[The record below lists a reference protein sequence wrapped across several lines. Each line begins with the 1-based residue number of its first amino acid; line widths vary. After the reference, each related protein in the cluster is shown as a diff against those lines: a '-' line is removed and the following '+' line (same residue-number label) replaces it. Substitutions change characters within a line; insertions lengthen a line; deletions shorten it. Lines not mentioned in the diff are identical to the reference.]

1 MAMKCLSEIE
11 EHFVFSFFSSF
22 FEAVRAAKREVV
34 VRGIGACVAHSI
46 FLDDVGVAVA
56 GAVAVAVRHVA
67 NSSTGFAIDSRRNAK
82 NSFEI
87 RLYMSLTAIEVHK
100 KRLVVA
106 VGVAGVG
113 SGRSTIFFRFGK
125 NIIPFAVLV
134 YLRVR

>member
-1 MAMKCLSEIE
+1 MKCLSEIE

-56 GAVAVAVRHVA
+56 GAVAVAVAVRHVA

-113 SGRSTIFFRFGK
+113 SVRSTIFFRFGK

>member
-1 MAMKCLSEIE
+1 MKCLSEIE

-46 FLDDVGVAVA
+46 FLDDVGV
-56 GAVAVAVRHVA
+56 AVAVAVRHVA

-113 SGRSTIFFRFGK
+113 SVRSTIS
-125 NIIPFAVLV
+125 VS
-134 YLRVR
+134 YTHLRAHET